1 MHSIPGLQSGI
12 FLVYPYQKFNNALA
26 RIEKP
31 RPVLCCII
39 IKNMKTLINLTAL
52 SLTLLGQA
60 QVIIERTDD
69 NKHIVIELDS
79 VTYNDA
85 SESLVLRRGKG
96 FSSFRFSADDSD
108 EKLSAEQR
116 AALMTKRMTLHLDL
130 NEEQEREVASINQ
143 KHHQSMQSLRER
155 EEGFEKQSAI
165 LDEQIKH
172 QRQLKEVLDIVQ
184 YAKFKDMHEN
194 MREAHHK
201 RPDDNHR
208 TQSVRLMKWK
218 AENEEDAP
226 AVQHHNMRVIAKR
239 YETGE
244 LHEDGPARRKRS
256 MAFIS
261 KGEKPLMIIDGKEA
275 EAQTSMNDI
284 DPNQIKSVEV
294 LKGDAAVK
302 KYGEKAKNGV
312 ILITTKK

>member
-1 MHSIPGLQSGI
+1 L
-12 FLVYPYQKFNNALA
+12 
-26 RIEKP
+26 
-31 RPVLCCII
+31 LCNS
-39 IKNMKTLINLTAL
+39 KKMKTLLSLTAL

-69 NKHIVIELDS
+69 DKHIVIELDS

-85 SESLVLRRGKG
+85 SESLILRRGKG
-96 FSSFRFSADDSD
+96 FSSFHFSADDSD

-116 AALMTKRMTLHLDL
+116 ASLMTKRMTLHLDL
-130 NEEQEREVASINQ
+130 NEEQERQVAAINKAHQ
-143 KHHQSMQSLRER
+143 QSMESLKAEK
-155 EEGFEKQSAI
+155 EGFEKQSAI

-172 QRQLKEVLDIVQ
+172 QRQLKEVLGLVQ

-194 MREAHHK
+194 MREAHHQG
-201 RPDDNHR
+201 PDGNHR
-208 TQSVRLMKWK
+208 AKSVRLMKWK
-218 AENEEDAP
+218 VENEEDAP
-226 AVQHHNMRVIAKR
+226 AVQHHNVRVIAKHF
-239 YETGE
+239 ETGK

-261 KGEKPLMIIDGKEA
+261 EGEKPLMIIDGKEV
-275 EAQTSMNDI
+275 ENQTSMNDI
-284 DPNQIKSVEV
+284 DPNHIKSVEV

>member
-1 MHSIPGLQSGI
+1 
-12 FLVYPYQKFNNALA
+12 
-26 RIEKP
+26 
-31 RPVLCCII
+31 
-39 IKNMKTLINLTAL
+39 MKILLSLTAL

-69 NKHIVIELDS
+69 DKHIVIELDS

-85 SESLVLRRGKG
+85 SESLILKRGKG
-96 FSSFRFSADDSD
+96 ISSFRFSADDSD
-108 EKLSAEQR
+108 EKLSADQR

-130 NEEQEREVASINQ
+130 NEKQEGQVAAINQ
-143 KHHQSMQSLRER
+143 SHQQSMESLKEGK
-155 EEGFEKQSAI
+155 EGFEKQSAI

-172 QRQLKEVLDIVQ
+172 QRQLKEVLDLVQ
-184 YAKFKDMHEN
+184 YAKFKDMHQN
-194 MREAHHK
+194 MREAHHNGSNA
-201 RPDDNHR
+201 DHR
-208 TQSVRLMKWK
+208 NKPVKNIKWK
-218 AENEEDAP
+218 VENEEDTP
-226 AVQHHNMRVIAKR
+226 AVQHHNVRVIAKR
-239 YETGE
+239 FETGK

-261 KGEKPLMIIDGKEA
+261 DGEKPLMIIDGKEV
-275 EAQTSMNDI
+275 EDETTMNDI
-284 DPNQIKSVEV
+284 DPNHIKSVEV